1 MEDDLDQDAY
11 GDDFSE
17 SGRDEF
23 MNHSNNQEDDE
34 QHTQKVI
41 EFRLSR
47 SNLRVKLID

>member
-17 SGRDEF
+17 SGRDDF

-41 EFRLSR
+41 EFQLSCR
-47 SNLRVKLID
+47 ISKVKLVS